1 TASSCSMSPGA
12 LHAACRGCGLRI
24 CPYGSVL
31 EAADGLPLVLAVGS
45 DAQFRQLCELL
56 GCPELA
62 SDQRF
67 AKNKDRVVHR
77 AQLQPLLRA
86 RVAAAGPREALL
98 RECSRRKIPAGAVND
113 MAAVFAQPG
122 AQVVRGGGTRTAAP
136 LGGLPWRPSS
146 PPLDSPRNRVRTQP
160 GRGWGV
166 AVLVPFE

>member
-1 TASSCSMSPGA
+1 
-12 LHAACRGCGLRI
+12 

-122 AQVVRGGGTRTAAP
+122 AQALVVRGGEGQFLGTSEVAWTGAGAAP
-136 LGGLPWRPSS
+136 PGSAARP
-146 PPLDSPRNRVRTQP
+146 PPLYGQHTSEVLRELLGLGDARISALAAE
-160 GRGWGV
+160 GV
-166 AVLVPFE
+166 IHLCP